1 MSRKELRERNILF
14 LEKVTDKIMWWIGSV
29 PSLVAHTLVFIT
41 AFLLPV
47 FGIVSVDKMLLVL
60 TTVLSLEAIY
70 LAIFIQMSVNRSQEH
85 IEDIREDI
93 EEIQDDIEEISE
105 DIEEIS
111 EDIDDIQEDIED
123 IAEDEDEDDHRE
135 KARNVMLK
143 SNVSSN
149 KNDIKALRGV
159 ISNLQEQLEDL
170 KKNDENTEQKTPE
183 N

>member
-123 IAEDEDEDDHRE
+123 IAEDEDEDDHSE

>member
-47 FGIVSVDKMLLVL
+47 FGIVSLDKMLLVL

-70 LAIFIQMSVNRSQEH
+70 FSIFIQMSVNRSHEH

-93 EEIQDDIEEISE
+93 EEIQD

-123 IAEDEDEDDHRE
+123 IAEDEDEEDHIE

>member
-41 AFLLPV
+41 AFLLPI
-47 FGIVSVDKMLLVL
+47 FGIVSLDKMLLVL

-70 LAIFIQMSVNRSQEH
+70 FSIFIQMSVNRSHEH

-93 EEIQDDIEEISE
+93 EEIQD

-123 IAEDEDEDDHRE
+123 IAEDEDEDDHSE